1 MYIEDSLSVKDITL
15 NHFMLDDGVLLNRK
29 KCQRILIAPNQDFI
43 LYLNDVKHEVHNQL
57 CFIDGRNKCEIKA
70 YKEYSHILYLEFII
84 DDQLQSLSKHSFI
97 DINEDIRIF
106 CSYVKTLHIKKSYT
120 PQILNFI
127 MTYFL
132 MLNEAIYL
140 NEKKSYQQCP
150 KIIFEIKAYLKDNIE
165 SKIQI
170 QDIANKFFMSRSELF
185 YLFKKYAHT
194 TIIDYLNT
202 IRMKKAE
209 ELLADS
215 RYTITEI
222 SQLVGYDSLQ
232 YFSRVFK
239 KRNGCSPSEFRKQ
252 LIKRFQTFYIGKGG
266 EIYENIKKYPTI

>member
-1 MYIEDSLSVKDITL
+1 M
-15 NHFMLDDGVLLNRK
+15 LLNRK

>member
-15 NHFMLDDGVLLNRK
+15 NHFMLDDSVLLNRK

-132 MLNEAIYL
+132 MLNEAINNVL
-140 NEKKSYQQCP
+140 KL
-150 KIIFEIKAYLKDNIE
+150 YLKLRHI
-165 SKIQI
+165 
-170 QDIANKFFMSRSELF
+170 
-185 YLFKKYAHT
+185 
-194 TIIDYLNT
+194 
-202 IRMKKAE
+202 
-209 ELLADS
+209 
-215 RYTITEI
+215 
-222 SQLVGYDSLQ
+222 
-232 YFSRVFK
+232 
-239 KRNGCSPSEFRKQ
+239 
-252 LIKRFQTFYIGKGG
+252 
-266 EIYENIKKYPTI
+266 